1 MPHLKRRRHGNAL
14 RTLFAP
20 LMALLVSGC
29 QSVAFSLLNSGRAP
43 LPAIE
48 TVSYDNDHQLKL
60 DIHRPASN
68 SNRQPIAIFFYG
80 GSWRSGSRSEY
91 AFVGE
96 ALAKAG
102 IVTAI
107 PDYRRYPQGR
117 FPDFEFDAAHAVRW
131 VRDHAA
137 ELGGDPQRIFL
148 VGHSAGAHIAALL
161 ATDQHYLA
169 SVAIK
174 PRELAG
180 VVGIS
185 GPYDFLPLT
194 DPDLVEVFGAEKD
207 WPESQPVN
215 FVDGDEPPFLLL
227 HGASDRVVWPRNS
240 TSLQSRLQKVGV
252 PVQYKSYPSM
262 GHFRIVAA
270 FRFDGMAPTLRDT
283 ADYILDR
290 DGSLSRSAPPPAA
303 GATSRNR

>member
-1 MPHLKRRRHGNAL
+1 MYPQKRQRYGLLL
-14 RTLFAP
+14 RCTLAGVA
-20 LMALLVSGC
+20 ALLASGC
-29 QSVAFSLLNSGRAP
+29 QSLGFGLLNSGRSST
-43 LPAIE
+43 PAVESVIYE
-48 TVSYDNDHQLKL
+48 PVHDLAL
-60 DIHRPASN
+60 DIHRPPTWAAG
-68 SNRQPIAIFFYG
+68 QPIAIFFYG
-80 GSWRSGSRSEY
+80 GSWRSGSRCDY

-96 ALAKAG
+96 ALARSG
-102 IVTAI
+102 IVTVI
-107 PDYRRYPQGR
+107 PDYRQYPQGH

-137 ELGGDPQRIFL
+137 EIGGDPQRIFL

-161 ATDQHYLA
+161 ATDQSYLA

-180 VVGIS
+180 VIGIS

-207 WPESQPVN
+207 WPASQPVN

-240 TSLQSRLQKVGV
+240 TSLQSRLQKAGV
-252 PVQYKSYPSM
+252 PVQYKSYPSI

-270 FRFDGMAPTLRDT
+270 FRFHAMAPTLSDT
-283 ADYILDR
+283 AGYILD
-290 DGSLSRSAPPPAA
+290 DGRFLSRAAPPPAA
-303 GATSRNR
+303 GGSSRNR